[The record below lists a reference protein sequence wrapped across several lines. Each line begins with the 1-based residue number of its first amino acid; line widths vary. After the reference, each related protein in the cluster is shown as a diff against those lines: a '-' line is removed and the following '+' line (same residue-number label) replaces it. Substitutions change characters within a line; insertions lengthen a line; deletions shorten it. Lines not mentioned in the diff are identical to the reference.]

1 MVEESGQLGGK
12 GKLKERSADRVH
24 AKLHWYG
31 GMGVLAKWAVGEVAF
46 MGKRPSRVGLEW
58 SRVGEMVED
67 P

>member
-31 GMGVLAKWAVGEVAF
+31 GMGVLAEKAVGEVAF
-46 MGKRPSRVGLEW
+46 MGKMPEQGGSQV
-58 SRVGEMVED
+58 VESG
-67 P
+67 